1 MTIHFSP
8 RTAAWNQALLLCLG
22 VAVLFQMA
30 CATTPSGASAA
41 ASVRGQS
48 YAISMLTPHGTPYER
63 STLAQLAPVAVDAVN
78 TVLVGKGYR
87 EASAE
92 NADLLV
98 RLGGK
103 FAPDFKSEV
112 SATTGEITPAVSVEN
127 AQHRVLLIEILDN
140 RAKTTLWS
148 DSRSGSGG
156 APLPPERLRAII
168 AEMLRPLPNASPA
181 Q

>member
-1 MTIHFSP
+1 MKIDFSP
-8 RTAAWNQALLLCLG
+8 RTTAWKPALLLCSG
-22 VAVLFQMA
+22 VAVLLQMG
-30 CATTPSGASAA
+30 CASTPSGATAA
-41 ASVRGQS
+41 ASIRGQS
-48 YAISMLTPHGTPYER
+48 YAISMLSPHGTPYER

-78 TVLVGKGYR
+78 TVLAAKGYR

-92 NADLLV
+92 SADLLV

-112 SATTGEITPAVSVEN
+112 SAATGEITPTVSVEN

-140 RAKTTLWS
+140 RTKTTLWS
-148 DSRSGSGG
+148 DSRAGSGG
-156 APLPPERLRAII
+156 ATLPPERLRAVI